1 MGSDVLHS
9 QGYHITIKD
18 LDLNYFTNTSM
29 GCKKHLRSL
38 QESKQKIK
46 THIVSLTYYN
56 GKFMMKFGS

>member
-9 QGYHITIKD
+9 QGYHITIKG
-18 LDLNYFTNTSM
+18 LNLNCLANLSM

-46 THIVSLTYYN
+46 KHVVNLTYYN
-56 GKFMMKFGS
+56 AKLMMKFGS